1 MNSTVLRP
9 MKMMT
14 AGLATVCLFAMC
26 GCGGGEDAQAQNPP
40 HGGGPGGRRTAHGER
55 PEQPPIPVATAKAER
70 GSIAT
75 SYAATATLEA
85 EKEATVLARVNGV
98 VETLSAE
105 EGDRLDA
112 GEALLQVDN
121 DEYRLRVAQARANRE
136 KLEAVFKRQSE
147 MAERKLVSQEE
158 FESTRSELAAAKA
171 AEELAFLD
179 DGYTSV
185 KAPFAGIVTRRF
197 VDLGQNVQAGTELFT
212 IADFDPLLARIH
224 VPAKEFGRLQR
235 DQPVR
240 LRLDSNGTAL
250 RGRIRLISPVI
261 DPTTGTIKLTVEIGE
276 VPPSVRPGDFAH
288 AFIVTERRENALL
301 IPRDAVISEKGEDVV
316 YVALDDLAE
325 RRIVSLGFQDELHAE
340 ILDGVAEGE
349 DVVVKGQ
356 RSLKHGAPIKI
367 LDGGFAPAERQSS

>member
-1 MNSTVLRP
+1 MNPSVFRSAKKLV
-9 MKMMT
+9 
-14 AGLATVCLFAMC
+14 AILATLALFLGA
-26 GCGGGEDAQAQNPP
+26 GCSGGEDAQAQNPP
-40 HGGGPGGRRTAHGER
+40 HGGGSGGQGGGRGER
-55 PEQPPIPVATAKAER
+55 PEQPPIPVAIATAER
-70 GSIAT
+70 GNIAT

-98 VETLSAE
+98 VETLFAE
-105 EGDRLDA
+105 EGDQLRA
-112 GEALLQVDN
+112 GEPLLQIDN

-147 MAERKLVSQEE
+147 MAERKLVSEEE

-185 KAPFAGIVTRRF
+185 KAPFSGIVTRRF
-197 VDLGQNVQAGTELFT
+197 VDVGQNLQAGTELFT

-224 VPAKEFGRLQR
+224 VPAKEFGRLQKE
-235 DQPVR
+235 QPVR
-240 LRLDSNGTAL
+240 LTLDSDGTEL
-250 RGRIRLISPVI
+250 RGHIRLISPVI
-261 DPTTGTIKLTVEIGE
+261 DPTTGTIKLTVEIAT
-276 VPPSVRPGDFAH
+276 VPAAVRPGDFAH

-301 IPRDAVISEKGEDVV
+301 VPRDAVISEKGEDVV
-316 YVALDDLAE
+316 YVALDELAE
-325 RRIVSLGFQDELHAE
+325 RRVVSLGFVDELHAQ
-340 ILDGVAEGE
+340 ILDGVSDGE
-349 DVVVKGQ
+349 AVVIKGQ